1 MKKVLIPAVMVALL
15 AAIPYLGVTL
25 AGQSYLFGVA
35 IPYAAAALFLLGFLY
50 RIFDWLK
57 RPVPFRI
64 TTTAGQEKSLDWIP
78 YSRLDCPA
86 TPLQAWARVL
96 TEVFLFRSLFRN
108 TKAELREGPSFT
120 FASSKWLWMGGL
132 AFHWSLL
139 VIVLRHT
146 RFFFTELPGLVVP
159 IEAADRFIELTLP
172 AFYMTDAVVL
182 SAVTFLFAR
191 RLRDAKLSALSLPT
205 DYFPLL
211 LIGAI
216 AVAGVSMRY
225 VDKVD
230 IMTVKALTMNLAQLS
245 FDPVPGTIGPIF
257 YVHLFLVSVLMAYLP
272 FSKLMHMGAIFL
284 SPTRNLCNNSREKR
298 HVNPWNTPIKF
309 RTYAEYED
317 DYREKMRKANLPL
330 EKE

>member
-1 MKKVLIPAVMVALL
+1 MKKVLIPFVMVAVLV
-15 AAIPYLGVTL
+15 AIPYVGVT
-25 AGQSYLFGVA
+25 AGGQAYLFGV
-35 IPYAAAALFLLGFLY
+35 IVPYTAAAIFLLGFLY
-50 RIFDWLK
+50 RMIDWLK

-64 TTTAGQEKSLDWIP
+64 TTTAGQEKTLDWIP
-78 YSRLDCPA
+78 YNRIDSPA
-86 TPLQAWARVL
+86 TPMQAWVRIL
-96 TEVFLFRSLFRN
+96 LEVFFFRSLFRN

-146 RFFFTELPGLVVP
+146 RFFFAELPGFVQP
-159 IEAADRFIELTLP
+159 IEVADRFMELTLP
-172 AFYMTDAVVL
+172 AFYLTDALVL
-182 SAVTFLFAR
+182 AAITFLFVR
-191 RLRDAKLSALSLPT
+191 RLRDVKLSVISLPT

-211 LIGAI
+211 LIGSI
-216 AVAGVSMRY
+216 AVAGVLMRY

-230 IMTVKALTMNLAQLS
+230 IMTVKALTMNLAQFS
-245 FDPVPGTIGPIF
+245 FDPVPGDIGPIF
-257 YVHLFLVSVLMAYLP
+257 YVHLFLVSVLMAYIP
-272 FSKLMHMGAIFL
+272 FSKLMHMGGIFL

-298 HVNPWNTPIKF
+298 HVNPWNKPIKF

-317 DYREKMRKANLPL
+317 EFREKMKKAKLPL